1 MTDKILQRR
10 VEDALDWEPCVD
22 AAHVGVTAKDG
33 VVTLS
38 GFVGSYADKIAA
50 ENATRGVKGVQAIA
64 QEIEVRL
71 PSDQKRSDDEIAR
84 RMLDILLWDVTVPD
98 GAVTVKVEHGLV
110 TLGGE
115 VRWQFQRARAED
127 LAHRLGGVLGVTNHV
142 RLHTAAESQDMLR
155 KIESALHRSAALD
168 ADQITVEVDG
178 GKVTLAGTAHSW
190 AACLV
195 AEGAV
200 WAASGVTEVVD
211 RIVVSSQHRR
221 PGSPGQNRWVE
232 PGPTGSCN

>member
-1 MTDKILQRR
+1 MMDRVLQQR
-10 VEDALDWEPCVD
+10 VEDALDWEPRVD
-22 AAHVGVTAKDG
+22 AAHVGVTAQDG

-38 GFVGSYADKIAA
+38 GFVGSYAQKIAA
-50 ENATRGVKGVQAIA
+50 ENASRGVKGVRAIA

-84 RMLDILLWDVTVPD
+84 RMIDILLWDVTMPN

-115 VRWQFQRARAED
+115 VRWQFQHARAEN
-127 LAHRLGGVLGVTNHV
+127 LAYRLGGVLGVTNHV
-142 RLHTAAESQDMLR
+142 RLYPVAEPQDLHR
-155 KIESALHRSAALD
+155 KIETALHRSAALD
-168 ADQITVEVDG
+168 AGQITVSVDG

-190 AACLV
+190 AECTA

-200 WAASGVTEVVD
+200 WSAPGVTQVVD
-211 RIVVSSQHRR
+211 RIVVR
-221 PGSPGQNRWVE
+221 P
-232 PGPTGSCN
+232 

>member
-1 MTDKILQRR
+1 MDRVLQQR
-10 VEDALDWEPCVD
+10 VEDALDWEPRVD
-22 AAHVGVTAKDG
+22 AAHVGVTAQDG

-38 GFVGSYADKIAA
+38 GFVGSYAEKIAA
-50 ENATRGVKGVQAIA
+50 ESATRGVKGVRAIA

-84 RMLDILLWDVTVPD
+84 RMIDILLWDVTMPN

-115 VRWQFQRARAED
+115 VRWQFQRARAEN
-127 LAHRLGGVLGVTNHV
+127 LAYRLGGVLGVTNHV
-142 RLHTAAESQDMLR
+142 RLYPVAESQDLHR
-155 KIESALHRSAALD
+155 KIETALHRSAALD
-168 ADQITVEVDG
+168 AGQITVSVDG

-190 AACLV
+190 AECTA

-200 WAASGVTEVVD
+200 WSAPGVTQVVD
-211 RIVVSSQHRR
+211 RIVVR
-221 PGSPGQNRWVE
+221 P
-232 PGPTGSCN
+232 

>member
-1 MTDKILQRR
+1 MTDKVLRQR
-10 VEDALDWEPCVD
+10 VEDALDWEPRVD
-22 AAHVGVTAKDG
+22 AAHVGVTAQDG

-38 GFVGSYADKIAA
+38 GFVGSYAQKVAA
-50 ENATRGVKGVQAIA
+50 EKATHGVKGVRAIA

-98 GAVTVKVEHGLV
+98 DAVTVKVEHGVV

-115 VRWQFQRARAED
+115 VRWQFQRARAEN
-127 LAHRLGGVLGVTNHV
+127 LAYRLGGVVNV
-142 RLHTAAESQDMLR
+142 VNYIRLHTVAKPQDLHR
-155 KIESALHRSAALD
+155 KIETALHRSAAFD
-168 ADQITVEVDG
+168 ANQIRVSVDG

-190 AACLV
+190 AERAA

-200 WAASGVTEVVD
+200 WAASGVTEVED
-211 RIVVSSQHRR
+211 QIVVR
-221 PGSPGQNRWVE
+221 P
-232 PGPTGSCN
+232 